1 MEIILILRNHNS
13 YNGMMKNLLSVLMI
27 FSMSVVSDDTKDISY
42 IYSYDN
48 TNQIVMNIEAA
59 LARAQ
64 ASQGIIPEWAAEEIT
79 KKAEVRYM
87 PKTEVDAEN
96 EFVRHRLVS
105 RLNVWKRSLDNGA
118 EEYLHYGATTV
129 DIFDTVLVLQIKASL
144 GILIDDLI
152 EIENLLLKL
161 TKDNIETYMAGRTI
175 GQHALPITFGKKTS
189 TWLAENRRNIERLK
203 AVEEKIN
210 RSVILKGA
218 VGTYLGLG
226 PKGIETELLMS
237 QELGLGTPYIADWH
251 GVRDVFAEYALTL
264 ALISKSFGRIGEE
277 LTLLQMTEIGE
288 TLENLGFKAIGSS
301 TMPHKKN
308 PRGPGNLV
316 NFSRII
322 PRQSEIILDDMV
334 NSFERDQPRSDETL
348 KDISITAELMT
359 NTAIRLLN
367 ELEVNKDVMR
377 KNLNITN
384 GLILSQR
391 VTYFL
396 ADIIGKD
403 TAESMIHDI
412 AMKAIAENIS
422 LSDAI
427 KNDKIASQYFTDQD
441 LKNLLDP
448 ETYIG
453 LAIEQV
459 EIIINQIESNRLD

>member
-1 MEIILILRNHNS
+1 
-13 YNGMMKNLLSVLMI
+13 MMKNLLSVLLI
-27 FSMSVVSDDTKDISY
+27 FSMSVVTDETKDIAY

-87 PKTEVDAEN
+87 PKTEIDAEN

-144 GILIDDLI
+144 RILIDDLI

-264 ALISKSFGRIGEE
+264 ALISKSFGRIGDE

-359 NTAIRLLN
+359 NAAIRLFN

-459 EIIINQIESNRLD
+459 KIIINQIESNKLD

>member
-1 MEIILILRNHNS
+1 
-13 YNGMMKNLLSVLMI
+13 MMKNLLSVLLI
-27 FSMSVVSDDTKDISY
+27 FSMSVVTDETKDIAY

-152 EIENLLLKL
+152 EIEDLLLKL
-161 TKDNIETYMAGRTI
+161 TKDNIATYMAGRTI

-264 ALISKSFGRIGEE
+264 ALISKSFGRIGDE

-412 AMKAIAENIS
+412 AMKAITENIS

>member
-1 MEIILILRNHNS
+1 
-13 YNGMMKNLLSVLMI
+13 MMKNLLSVLLI
-27 FSMSVVSDDTKDISY
+27 FSMSVVSDDTKDIAY

-105 RLNVWKRSLDNGA
+105 RLNVWKKSLDNGA

-144 GILIDDLI
+144 GILINDLI
-152 EIENLLLKL
+152 EIEDLLLKL

-264 ALISKSFGRIGEE
+264 ALISKSFGRIGDE

-359 NTAIRLLN
+359 NTAIRLFN

-459 EIIINQIESNRLD
+459 EIIINQIESSRLD

>member
-1 MEIILILRNHNS
+1 
-13 YNGMMKNLLSVLMI
+13 MMKNLLSVLLI
-27 FSMSVVSDDTKDISY
+27 FSMSVVTDETKDIAY

-64 ASQGIIPEWAAEEIT
+64 ASLGIIPEWAAKEIT

-105 RLNVWKRSLDNGA
+105 RLNVWKRSLENGA

-264 ALISKSFGRIGEE
+264 ALISKSFGRIGDE

-412 AMKAIAENIS
+412 AMKAITENIS

-459 EIIINQIESNRLD
+459 EIIINQIESNRLN

>member
-1 MEIILILRNHNS
+1 
-13 YNGMMKNLLSVLMI
+13 MMKNLLSVLLI
-27 FSMSVVSDDTKDISY
+27 FSMSVVTDETKDIAY

-64 ASQGIIPEWAAEEIT
+64 ASQGIIPGWAAEEIT

-264 ALISKSFGRIGEE
+264 ALISKSFGRIGDE

-403 TAESMIHDI
+403 TAESLIHDI

-427 KNDKIASQYFTDQD
+427 KNDKTASQYFTDQD

-459 EIIINQIESNRLD
+459 EIIINQIESNKLD

>member
-1 MEIILILRNHNS
+1 
-13 YNGMMKNLLSVLMI
+13 MMKNLLSVLLI
-27 FSMSVVSDDTKDISY
+27 FSMSVVTDETKDIAY

-161 TKDNIETYMAGRTI
+161 TKDNVETYMAGRTI

-264 ALISKSFGRIGEE
+264 ALISKSFGRIGDE

-459 EIIINQIESNRLD
+459 EIIINQIESNKLD

>member
-1 MEIILILRNHNS
+1 
-13 YNGMMKNLLSVLMI
+13 MMKNLLSVLLI
-27 FSMSVVSDDTKDISY
+27 FSMSVVTDETKDIAY

-264 ALISKSFGRIGEE
+264 ALISKSFGRIGDE

-412 AMKAIAENIS
+412 AMKAISENIS

-459 EIIINQIESNRLD
+459 EIIVNQIESNRLD

>member
-1 MEIILILRNHNS
+1 
-13 YNGMMKNLLSVLMI
+13 MMKNLLSVLLI
-27 FSMSVVSDDTKDISY
+27 FSMSVVTDETKDIAY

-105 RLNVWKRSLDNGA
+105 RLNVWKRSLENGA

-264 ALISKSFGRIGEE
+264 ALISKSFGRIGDE

-427 KNDKIASQYFTDQD
+427 KNDKIASQYFSDQD

-459 EIIINQIESNRLD
+459 EIIINQIESNRLSLIHI

>member
-1 MEIILILRNHNS
+1 
-13 YNGMMKNLLSVLMI
+13 MMKNLLSVLLI
-27 FSMSVVSDDTKDISY
+27 FSMSVVTDETKDIAY

-105 RLNVWKRSLDNGA
+105 RLNVWKKSLDNGA

-144 GILIDDLI
+144 GILINDLI
-152 EIENLLLKL
+152 EIEDLLLKL

-264 ALISKSFGRIGEE
+264 ALISKSFGRIGDE

-459 EIIINQIESNRLD
+459 EIIINQIESSRLD

>member
-1 MEIILILRNHNS
+1 
-13 YNGMMKNLLSVLMI
+13 MMKNLLSVLLI
-27 FSMSVVSDDTKDISY
+27 FSMSVVTDETKDIAY

-87 PKTEVDAEN
+87 PKTEVDVEN

-152 EIENLLLKL
+152 EIEDLLLKL
-161 TKDNIETYMAGRTI
+161 TKDNIATYMAGRTI

-264 ALISKSFGRIGEE
+264 ALISKSFGRIGDE

-427 KNDKIASQYFTDQD
+427 KNDRIASQYFTDQD

-459 EIIINQIESNRLD
+459 EIIINQIESNRFLRS

>member
-1 MEIILILRNHNS
+1 
-13 YNGMMKNLLSVLMI
+13 MMKNLLSVLLI
-27 FSMSVVSDDTKDISY
+27 FSMSVVTDETKDIAY

-264 ALISKSFGRIGEE
+264 ALISKSFGRIGDE

-459 EIIINQIESNRLD
+459 EIIINQIESNSLD

>member
-1 MEIILILRNHNS
+1 
-13 YNGMMKNLLSVLMI
+13 MMKNLLSVLLI
-27 FSMSVVSDDTKDISY
+27 FSMSVVTDETKDIAY

-264 ALISKSFGRIGEE
+264 ALISKSFGRIGDE

-322 PRQSEIILDDMV
+322 PRQSEIVLDDMV

-459 EIIINQIESNRLD
+459 EIIINQIESNKLD

>member
-1 MEIILILRNHNS
+1 
-13 YNGMMKNLLSVLMI
+13 MMKNLLSVLLI
-27 FSMSVVSDDTKDISY
+27 FSMSVVTDETKDIAY

-264 ALISKSFGRIGEE
+264 ALISKSFGRIGDE

-427 KNDKIASQYFTDQD
+427 KNDKVASQYFTDQD

-459 EIIINQIESNRLD
+459 EIIVNQIESNRLN

>member
-1 MEIILILRNHNS
+1 M
-13 YNGMMKNLLSVLMI
+13 
-27 FSMSVVSDDTKDISY
+27 
-42 IYSYDN
+42 
-48 TNQIVMNIEAA
+48 
-59 LARAQ
+59 
-64 ASQGIIPEWAAEEIT
+64 
-79 KKAEVRYM
+79 
-87 PKTEVDAEN
+87 
-96 EFVRHRLVS
+96 
-105 RLNVWKRSLDNGA
+105 
-118 EEYLHYGATTV
+118 
-129 DIFDTVLVLQIKASL
+129 
-144 GILIDDLI
+144 
-152 EIENLLLKL
+152 
-161 TKDNIETYMAGRTI
+161 
-175 GQHALPITFGKKTS
+175 
-189 TWLAENRRNIERLK
+189 
-203 AVEEKIN
+203 EEKIN

-264 ALISKSFGRIGEE
+264 ALISKSFGRIGDE

-308 PRGPGNLV
+308 PRGP
-316 NFSRII
+316 
-322 PRQSEIILDDMV
+322 
-334 NSFERDQPRSDETL
+334 
-348 KDISITAELMT
+348 
-359 NTAIRLLN
+359 
-367 ELEVNKDVMR
+367 
-377 KNLNITN
+377 
-384 GLILSQR
+384 
-391 VTYFL
+391 

-459 EIIINQIESNRLD
+459 KIIINQIESNKLD

>member
-1 MEIILILRNHNS
+1 
-13 YNGMMKNLLSVLMI
+13 MMKNLLSVLLI
-27 FSMSVVSDDTKDISY
+27 FSMSVVTDETKDIAY

-105 RLNVWKRSLDNGA
+105 RLNVWKRSLENGA

-264 ALISKSFGRIGEE
+264 ALISKSFGRIGDE

-459 EIIINQIESNRLD
+459 EIIINQIESDRLD

>member
-1 MEIILILRNHNS
+1 
-13 YNGMMKNLLSVLMI
+13 MMKNLLSVLLI
-27 FSMSVVSDDTKDISY
+27 FSMSVVTDETKDIAY

-144 GILIDDLI
+144 GILINDLI

-264 ALISKSFGRIGEE
+264 ALISKSFGRIGDE

-412 AMKAIAENIS
+412 AMKAITENIS

>member
-1 MEIILILRNHNS
+1 
-13 YNGMMKNLLSVLMI
+13 MMKNLLSVLLI
-27 FSMSVVSDDTKDISY
+27 FSMSVVTDETKDIAY

-105 RLNVWKRSLDNGA
+105 RLNVWKRSLENGA

-237 QELGLGTPYIADWH
+237 QELGLGTPFIADWH

-264 ALISKSFGRIGEE
+264 ALISKSFGRIGDE

>member
-1 MEIILILRNHNS
+1 
-13 YNGMMKNLLSVLMI
+13 MMKNLLSVLLI
-27 FSMSVVSDDTKDISY
+27 FSMSVVTDETKDIAY

-264 ALISKSFGRIGEE
+264 ALISKSFGRIGDE

-348 KDISITAELMT
+348 KDISISAELMT

>member
-1 MEIILILRNHNS
+1 
-13 YNGMMKNLLSVLMI
+13 MMKNLLSVLLI
-27 FSMSVVSDDTKDISY
+27 FSMSVVSDETKDIAY
-42 IYSYDN
+42 VYSYDN

-264 ALISKSFGRIGEE
+264 ALISKSFGRIGDE

>member
-1 MEIILILRNHNS
+1 
-13 YNGMMKNLLSVLMI
+13 MKNLLSVLMI

-48 TNQIVMNIEAA
+48 SNQIVMNIEAA

-264 ALISKSFGRIGEE
+264 ALISKSFGRIGDE

-459 EIIINQIESNRLD
+459 EIIINQIESNKLD

>member
-1 MEIILILRNHNS
+1 
-13 YNGMMKNLLSVLMI
+13 MMKNLLSVLLI
-27 FSMSVVSDDTKDISY
+27 FSMSVVTDDTKDIAY

-264 ALISKSFGRIGEE
+264 ALISKSFGRIGDE

-412 AMKAIAENIS
+412 AMKAITENIS

>member
-1 MEIILILRNHNS
+1 
-13 YNGMMKNLLSVLMI
+13 MMKNLLSVLLI
-27 FSMSVVSDDTKDISY
+27 FSMSVVTDETKDIAY

-64 ASQGIIPEWAAEEIT
+64 ASLGIIPEWAAEEIT

-105 RLNVWKRSLDNGA
+105 RLNVWKRSLENGA

-264 ALISKSFGRIGEE
+264 ALISKSFGRIGDE

-412 AMKAIAENIS
+412 AMKAITENIS

-459 EIIINQIESNRLD
+459 EIIINQIEANRLD

>member
-1 MEIILILRNHNS
+1 
-13 YNGMMKNLLSVLMI
+13 MMKNLLSVLMI
-27 FSMSVVSDDTKDISY
+27 FSMSVVSDDTKDIAY

-264 ALISKSFGRIGEE
+264 ALISKSFGRIGDE

-412 AMKAIAENIS
+412 AMKAITENIS

>member
-1 MEIILILRNHNS
+1 
-13 YNGMMKNLLSVLMI
+13 MKNLLSVLMI

-48 TNQIVMNIEAA
+48 SNQIVMNIEAA

-105 RLNVWKRSLDNGA
+105 RLNVWKRSLENGA

-264 ALISKSFGRIGEE
+264 ALISKSFGRIGDE

-412 AMKAIAENIS
+412 AMKAITENIS

>member
-1 MEIILILRNHNS
+1 
-13 YNGMMKNLLSVLMI
+13 MMKNLLSVLLI
-27 FSMSVVSDDTKDISY
+27 FSMSVVSDETKDIAY
-42 IYSYDN
+42 VYSYDN

-105 RLNVWKRSLDNGA
+105 RLNVWKRSLDDGA

-264 ALISKSFGRIGEE
+264 ALISKSFGRIGDE

-412 AMKAIAENIS
+412 AMKAISENIS

>member
-1 MEIILILRNHNS
+1 
-13 YNGMMKNLLSVLMI
+13 MMKNVLPILLI
-27 FSMSVVSDDTKDISY
+27 FSISVTSDDKEDIAY

-105 RLNVWKRSLDNGA
+105 RLNVWKKSLDNGA

-144 GILIDDLI
+144 GILINDLI
-152 EIENLLLKL
+152 EIEDLLLKL

-264 ALISKSFGRIGEE
+264 ALISKSFGRIGDE

-359 NTAIRLLN
+359 NTAIRLFN

-403 TAESMIHDI
+403 TAESLIHDI

-459 EIIINQIESNRLD
+459 EIIINQIESSRLD

>member
-1 MEIILILRNHNS
+1 
-13 YNGMMKNLLSVLMI
+13 MMKNLLSVLLI
-27 FSMSVVSDDTKDISY
+27 FSMSVVTDETKDIAY

-264 ALISKSFGRIGEE
+264 ALISKSFGRIGDE

-412 AMKAIAENIS
+412 AMKAIAENIA

>member
-1 MEIILILRNHNS
+1 
-13 YNGMMKNLLSVLMI
+13 MMKNLLSVLLI
-27 FSMSVVSDDTKDISY
+27 FSMSVVSDDTKDIAY

-144 GILIDDLI
+144 RILIDDLI

-264 ALISKSFGRIGEE
+264 ALISKSFGRIGDE

-316 NFSRII
+316 NISRII

-459 EIIINQIESNRLD
+459 KIIINQIESNKLD

>member
-1 MEIILILRNHNS
+1 
-13 YNGMMKNLLSVLMI
+13 MMKNLLSVLLI
-27 FSMSVVSDDTKDISY
+27 FSMSVVSDDTKDIAY

-79 KKAEVRYM
+79 KKAKVRYM
-87 PKTEVDAEN
+87 PKSEVDAEN

-105 RLNVWKRSLDNGA
+105 RLNVWKRFLDNGA

-152 EIENLLLKL
+152 EIEDLLLKL
-161 TKDNIETYMAGRTI
+161 TKDNIATYMAGRTI

-264 ALISKSFGRIGEE
+264 ALISKSFGRIGDE

-348 KDISITAELMT
+348 KDISITADLMT

-427 KNDKIASQYFTDQD
+427 KNDKIASKYFTDQD

>member
-1 MEIILILRNHNS
+1 
-13 YNGMMKNLLSVLMI
+13 MMKNLLSVLLI
-27 FSMSVVSDDTKDISY
+27 FSMSVVTDETKDIAY

-264 ALISKSFGRIGEE
+264 ALISKSFGRIGDE

-316 NFSRII
+316 KFSRII

-427 KNDKIASQYFTDQD
+427 KNDKTASQYFTDQD

>member
-1 MEIILILRNHNS
+1 
-13 YNGMMKNLLSVLMI
+13 MMKNLLSVLLI
-27 FSMSVVSDDTKDISY
+27 FSMSVVTDETKDIAY

-64 ASQGIIPEWAAEEIT
+64 ASQGIIPKWAAEEIT

-264 ALISKSFGRIGEE
+264 ALISKSFGRIGDE

-359 NTAIRLLN
+359 STAIRLLN

-459 EIIINQIESNRLD
+459 KIIINQIESNKLD

>member
-1 MEIILILRNHNS
+1 
-13 YNGMMKNLLSVLMI
+13 MMKNLLSVLLI
-27 FSMSVVSDDTKDISY
+27 FSMSVVTDETKDIAY

-64 ASQGIIPEWAAEEIT
+64 ASQGIIPKWAAEEIT

-161 TKDNIETYMAGRTI
+161 TKDNIETYMAGRTM

-264 ALISKSFGRIGEE
+264 ALISKSFGRIGDE

-334 NSFERDQPRSDETL
+334 NSFERDQPRSDQTL

-377 KNLNITN
+377 ENLNITN

-427 KNDKIASQYFTDQD
+427 KNDKIASQYFSDQD

>member
-1 MEIILILRNHNS
+1 
-13 YNGMMKNLLSVLMI
+13 MMKNLLSVLLI
-27 FSMSVVSDDTKDISY
+27 FSMSVVTDETKDIAY

-144 GILIDDLI
+144 RILIDDLI

-264 ALISKSFGRIGEE
+264 ALISKSFGRIGDE

-459 EIIINQIESNRLD
+459 KIIINQIESNKLD